1 MLTRWIGCARL
12 TSKYEVR
19 YTYVLMEENKVVK
32 YRRALALALV
42 IVLVTVLV
50 AESTPVWAQN
60 YDPTESLPTPTG
72 FEKALT
78 KLGRGLSNIMLGW
91 AEIPMTFDKKLDEG
105 KPLGYLLGVVP
116 VLGTARAF
124 MRMGT
129 GVFEVFTFPF
139 SDRDVNFEAALEPE
153 YIF

>member
-1 MLTRWIGCARL
+1 M
-12 TSKYEVR
+12 
-19 YTYVLMEENKVVK
+19 VK
-32 YRRALALALV
+32 NRRALALAVAVAVLGA
-42 IVLVTVLV
+42 VLV
-50 AESTPVWAQN
+50 ESVPVGAQS
-60 YDPTESLPTPTG
+60 YDTTGALPSPTG

-78 KLGRGLSNIMLGW
+78 KLGRGFSNILLGW
-91 AEIPMTFDKKLDEG
+91 AEIPVTFDRKLQEG
-105 KPLGYLLGVVP
+105 KPLGYLIGVAP

-124 MRMGT
+124 LRMGT